1 MPSIRTSDGI
11 EIDYEL
17 RGDPSKPVLMFSNS
31 LGTTRSMWDKQSEA
45 FSEKFHILRYDTRG
59 HGQSGAPNAPYSLE
73 RLGEDV
79 VELLDTLN
87 FQSVHFC
94 GLSLGGM
101 TGMWL
106 GIHAADRVRS
116 LVLCCTSSYLPPPA
130 MWDARIQQ
138 ILDQGMASISN
149 VVLSRWFTPS
159 FLEDVSPA
167 SDAVRGE
174 LLSTSTAGYVG
185 CCAAIRDMDLRPELA
200 KIKKSCLV
208 IAGQDDQATPPE
220 HGKFIAAGI
229 AGSRYLEIENA
240 AHLSNIEQEESFN
253 SAVSKFLA
261 HEA

>member
-17 RGDPSKPVLMFSNS
+17 MGDPSKPVLMFSNS
-31 LGTTRSMWDKQSEA
+31 LGTTRSMWDKQAEA

-59 HGQSGAPNAPYSLE
+59 HGQSDAPNASYVLG

-106 GIHAADRVRS
+106 GIHAADRLRS
-116 LVLCCTSSYLPPPA
+116 LALCCTSSYLPPPDV
-130 MWDARIQQ
+130 WDARIQQ
-138 ILDQGMASISN
+138 VLDQGMASISDL
-149 VVLSRWFTPS
+149 VLSRWFTPS
-159 FLEDVSPA
+159 FLEITSPA
-167 SDAVRGE
+167 SDTVRGE

-208 IAGQDDQATPPE
+208 IAGHDDQATPPE

-229 AGSRYLEIENA
+229 AGSRYVEIENA

-253 SAVSKFLA
+253 SNVSKFLVQLA
-261 HEA
+261 